1 MWQVAALLGLRKSE
15 LLGLRWS
22 RVDLEGASV
31 LIDTTLHRHGLDE
44 KTKTASSRRRVPLR
58 LELVEA
64 LVQHR
69 AVQRVERLRAGV
81 AWNHTHP
88 DHVFTN
94 ETGEPIKPDWATRA
108 FKRLCHRVGLPVPGK
123 PNRRGLEGLRHTRA
137 SIGPEFGEAT
147 AITAAIL
154 GHSSGALTLD
164 VYTSLPVEVL
174 RSAQLPGWDLAA
186 GVVPVAKG

>member
-137 SIGPEFGEAT
+137 SIGPEFGKRQRSRRRSWVT
-147 AITAAIL
+147 VP
-154 GHSSGALTLD
+154 AL
-164 VYTSLPVEVL
+164 
-174 RSAQLPGWDLAA
+174 
-186 GVVPVAKG
+186 